1 MKSRSWRQGIRIEI
15 EVIEEEDDRIDRTCI
30 SPLTRGHLDVISI
43 EFSVVSG
50 SNQDLII
57 ACIESLYQS
66 VPPTRHRWSV
76 TATCNAPGTGLG
88 QRLVQR
94 FPGIRVIS
102 NVAPRGFAAN
112 HNTVLRESTA
122 DYVWILND
130 DLVFHADTV
139 RRVTEF
145 MEAPENSRVAVVSP
159 RLLNTDGSLQPSTYS
174 FPSMPQTLLA
184 HSGIREHHVVDRLV
198 GAAAPFLRP
207 RTGSSRYWSHDRT
220 VEVDTLRGACVAVR
234 MKAVREVGP
243 MAEVA
248 LVGAEEI
255 EWHRRF
261 KDAGWKI
268 VFLADA
274 TVTHHGSQSVAFTTQ
289 HSPEYLKGV
298 LYYFR
303 AGASPISYW
312 LLCTMLLSMFGT
324 QLVIARMR
332 RDASGVQVTRRSI
345 RVVWDALRGEP
356 QATRGSA

>member
-1 MKSRSWRQGIRIEI
+1 
-15 EVIEEEDDRIDRTCI
+15 
-30 SPLTRGHLDVISI
+30 LDVTSI

-50 SNQDLII
+50 SNEDLII
-57 ACIESLYQS
+57 GCIESLYQS
-66 VPPTRHRWSV
+66 VHPTSHQWSV
-76 TATCNAPGTGLG
+76 TATCNTPGTNLG
-88 QRLVQR
+88 RRLEQK

-112 HNTVLRESTA
+112 HNTVLQESTA
-122 DYVWILND
+122 DYVWLLND

-139 RRVTEF
+139 SRVTEF
-145 MEAPENSRVAVVSP
+145 MEESGNARVAVVSP

-184 HSGIREHHVVDRLV
+184 HSGIREHPVVDRLV
-198 GAAAPFLRP
+198 GALAPILRP

-220 VEVDTLRGACVAVR
+220 IEVDTLRGACVAVR

-261 KDAGWKI
+261 KDAGWKV

-274 TVTHHGSQSVAFTTQ
+274 TVTHLGSQSVAFSTQ
-289 HSPEYLKGV
+289 HSPEYLKGT
-298 LYYFR
+298 LFYFR
-303 AGASPISYW
+303 AGASRISYW
-312 LLCTMLLSMFGT
+312 LYCTSLLSMFGT
-324 QLVIARMR
+324 RLVIARMR
-332 RDASGVQVTRRSI
+332 RDATDAQITRRCI

-356 QATRGSA
+356 WAIRGSS